1 MEGEV
6 VTGMQAITTA
16 FTTAV
21 GTIAT
26 DATSLIAAAI
36 PVVLPVGGA
45 IIALSVGWSVTKR
58 FIRKVWRG

>member
-1 MEGEV
+1 MEEV
-6 VTGMQAITTA
+6 TAMQALTTA

-26 DATSLIAAAI
+26 DALGLISAAI

-58 FIRKVWRG
+58 FIR